1 MMMKLTNV
9 GILIAVSALAVA
21 CGQANETADA
31 AAGDAQTFSEAA
43 GELESDVAADVSA
56 GADTAAQAGQDA
68 TDEAKRDAAAA
79 IEEGI
84 RTE

>member
-1 MMMKLTNV
+1 MKMTNL
-9 GILIAVSALAVA
+9 GILIAVAALAVA

-43 GELESDVAADVSA
+43 GELESDVAA
-56 GADTAAQAGQDA
+56 GADLAAQAGQDA
-68 TDEAKRDAAAA
+68 TDAANKDAAAA

-84 RTE
+84 Q